1 MVNQIM
7 RKVNETNIKFR
18 ANGKSLPQSTPRSP
32 PIYLFCQ
39 QGGNR
44 QEVFRPVCQLY
55 YKIARK
61 FMRKRLE
68 AH

>member
-1 MVNQIM
+1 MENH
-7 RKVNETNIKFR
+7 F
-18 ANGKSLPQSTPRSP
+18 PQHATLTH
-32 PIYLFCQ
+32 LFCPQ
-39 QGGNR
+39 EGNG